1 MKPFSLED
9 ILNLAPDSL
18 AEPREPDPMYV
29 DWAFYNWGN
38 TEQPE
43 LEPLKVTLSMDVQEK
58 KIYATVAAVDEY
70 GNDIELPAGAYPWA
84 AQQVKELVAQL
95 LQFEGVQMNGKLINL
110 LKGE

>member
-1 MKPFSLED
+1 MKPFNLED
-9 ILNLAPDSL
+9 ILAVDTYSL
-18 AEPREPDPMYV
+18 VETQDAAYI

-38 TEQPE
+38 KEQPE

-70 GNDIELPAGAYPWA
+70 GNDIDLPDGAHSWA
-84 AQQVKELVAQL
+84 AQQVKELATQL
-95 LQFEGVQMNGKLINL
+95 LQFEGVQMNDRLTNL